1 MNNNTDSNSA
11 QPTGQ
16 RVTGNYGVTTNST
29 HQSGGEE
36 KFPIT
41 LFKILQ
47 DSRFHNV
54 IAWKPD
60 GASFTIHNKK
70 ALEEQVVPQYFQNRI
85 YYRSFLR
92 KLYRWGFAKRFRTTA
107 DSQRKRFTG
116 EGLTYFH
123 KAFRR
128 DRPDMCFAINCSP
141 DSSRDQM
148 SYIPIAKDHS
158 RRLHFNANAPRVLAT
173 RTPHA
178 DGFALLLDS
187 ASHLTSTAD
196 TRASLG
202 PSRSFMNAN
211 HAYHGAPN
219 ASQSFGAS
227 NRGVCQL
234 ASSAPRSSST
244 TGPHIFSRHQYDN
257 NKIAQE
263 LSLLEMITP
272 QGYYDERLP
281 RIPKMDQRT
290 FLPSIQENTTRI
302 RHAQAQ
308 MQQFNAQNRHRLAT
322 LDVVLNANQGQVPN
336 QASLLAKRNA
346 GMVVMQHQQPPQQ
359 WYPSFP

>member
-1 MNNNTDSNSA
+1 
-11 QPTGQ
+11 
-16 RVTGNYGVTTNST
+16 
-29 HQSGGEE
+29 
-36 KFPIT
+36 
-41 LFKILQ
+41 
-47 DSRFHNV
+47 
-54 IAWKPD
+54 
-60 GASFTIHNKK
+60 
-70 ALEEQVVPQYFQNRI
+70 
-85 YYRSFLR
+85 
-92 KLYRWGFAKRFRTTA
+92 
-107 DSQRKRFTG
+107 
-116 EGLTYFH
+116 
-123 KAFRR
+123 
-128 DRPDMCFAINCSP
+128 
-141 DSSRDQM
+141 M

-272 QGYYDERLP
+272 QGYYNERK
-281 RIPKMDQRT
+281 RAQE
-290 FLPSIQENTTRI
+290 IQENTTRI